1 MNNTLKLNKRTLRT
15 TNGLKNQILNPFDLS
30 LINNSN
36 NSVCLNKLNFNN
48 NKFNYYNTNICNNN
62 NNNNFIK
69 KNIYIPPIT
78 INSET
83 LLNIYKLN
91 NIDEIETYINN
102 ILKEIDI
109 NFYHINRI
117 LMCWIRIN
125 FNNLKI
131 YLNIIER
138 LYIKIIF
145 IYLNIN
151 NDRNNDQNIEK
162 KIKKYI
168 KYWIKKNKSDIFRLD
183 LFTDFILYYKKYLSF
198 NNDIK

>member
-15 TNGLKNQILNPFDLS
+15 TNGLKNQVLNPFDLS

-36 NSVCLNKLNFNN
+36 NTVCLNKLNYNN

-69 KNIYIPPIT
+69 KNIYIPHVT
-78 INSET
+78 INCET

-91 NIDEIETYINN
+91 NIDDIETYINN
-102 ILKEIDI
+102 ILKELDI

-117 LMCWIRIN
+117 LMCWIRLN
-125 FNNLKI
+125 FNNLKT

-138 LYIKIIF
+138 IYIKIIY
-145 IYLNIN
+145 IYLNL
-151 NDRNNDQNIEK
+151 DYDDDENIEK